1 LEVAVSTEL
10 IVRELRGGRS
20 PDRLISQ
27 EAGSLV
33 EKIVTRS
40 GPAGYREV
48 IVSYLTR
55 LFGEVSA
62 ALTLEHK
69 RRVTLGL
76 DAAEARSHWTV
87 LARLLTVLSKDPSV
101 PEQVRDRIITA
112 LVEHAEPPEQQQ
124 ERV

>member
-1 LEVAVSTEL
+1 MSTEL